1 MTDVTRYKNVDIEV
15 EIDLSDVNE
24 FISEASR
31 SELDDI
37 AQTLASRGV
46 NCGLSALDAA
56 TVIHLIERA
65 NQFGI
70 ADMLDELKREGERV
84 GVFLKVDAYINS
96 PHASP
101 LQGA

>member
-1 MTDVTRYKNVDIEV
+1 MTDVIRYKNVDIEV

-31 SELDDI
+31 SELEDI

-46 NCGLSALDAA
+46 NCGLSVLDAA

-84 GVFLKVDAYINS
+84 GVFLKVGVSA
-96 PHASP
+96 
-101 LQGA
+101 